1 MEILMMNSSYFINDL
16 TRDKYVTKV
25 IQLNILIMG
34 VPRIL
39 NAQLSIQRAKVLE
52 FNENRQD
59 GI

>member
-39 NAQLSIQRAKVLE
+39 NAQLSI
-52 FNENRQD
+52 
-59 GI
+59 

>member
-1 MEILMMNSSYFINDL
+1 MEILMMNSSYIINDL